1 MDGYFATDSHD
12 RIRHEVR
19 AFAEAEVR
27 ALVPEMEENRGVAYE
42 LSRLI
47 ARQGWIGAAIDARYG
62 GMGAGHVAKTIL
74 IEELSRVSGAMGAM
88 VQASQLGVAKIIHFG
103 NDAQKA
109 RWLPAVAAGDCLPTI
124 AVTEKTSG
132 SHVLGMATTARRDG
146 DSYVLNGRKA
156 FVGNSHVGDLHGVVA
171 RTGDPVTGGR
181 SGRSLSAF
189 LVEAD
194 RPGFSL
200 APHRPAVGLPGFSF
214 GELIFDDCR
223 IPAANLLGTEGDGLD
238 VAYSSSI
245 LVGRPNL
252 TAVSLGIHEALVAE
266 TVRFAN
272 WQRRYGKPVAEL
284 PTVRDQ
290 IGRMQSQLMTARL
303 AAYHAAHLLDQGTAC
318 DAELQNAKLINAEY
332 ALDSARLAIE
342 IHGAHGLFPDDSPIA
357 RYQRDAFHILPPAGT
372 SAVQR
377 LRLAEHA
384 LGTVKGAPWST
395 RFTPEPEEAELVRM
409 PAPRV
414 EPFVEAEAV

>member
-19 AFAEAEVR
+19 AFAETEVR
-27 ALVPEMEENRGVAYE
+27 PRVPTMEADRGVAHE

-47 ARQGWIGAAIDARYG
+47 ARQGWIGAAIDSRYG
-62 GMGAGHVAKTIL
+62 GMGAGHVAKTII

-88 VQASQLGVAKIIHFG
+88 AQASQLGVAKIIHFG
-103 NDAQKA
+103 TPAQKD

-124 AVTEKTSG
+124 AVTETTSG

-146 DSYVLNGRKA
+146 DHYVLTGRKA

-171 RTGDPVTGGR
+171 RTGDRG
-181 SGRSLSAF
+181 GRSLSAF

-200 APHRPAVGLPGFSF
+200 APYRPAVGLPGFSF
-214 GELIFDDCR
+214 GELIFDECR
-223 IPAANLLGTEGDGLD
+223 VPVTNLLGAEGDGLD

-266 TVRFAN
+266 TVRFAHR
-272 WQRRYGKPVAEL
+272 QRRYGAPLADL

-303 AAYHAAHLLDQGTAC
+303 AAYHAAHLLDQGIAC

-332 ALDSARLAIE
+332 ALDSARLAVE
-342 IHGAHGLFPDDSPIA
+342 IHGAHGLFGEDSPIA

-377 LRLAEHA
+377 LRLAEYA

-395 RFTPEPEEAELVRM
+395 RFAPEPGEVVPLHAEPLI
-409 PAPRV
+409 
-414 EPFVEAEAV
+414 EAV